1 MDRTVA
7 GGLLFGALL
16 AAVGCYLRADY
27 NVPVLLFCGLL
38 WDFKVLIDPFSR
50 M

>member
-38 WDFKVLIDPFSR
+38 WDFKVLIYPFSR